1 MRESSTLHLTAL
13 FGILNLS
20 LDNPSRGHPYNLRK
34 MAPPSVHSAT
44 VDPNLKLLEL
54 CTDKSWW
61 RVSHLI
67 KLNMLLF
74 IPFLTSYVG
83 GFDASMLNG
92 IQTVTAW
99 QECQY

>member
-1 MRESSTLHLTAL
+1 
-13 FGILNLS
+13 
-20 LDNPSRGHPYNLRK
+20 